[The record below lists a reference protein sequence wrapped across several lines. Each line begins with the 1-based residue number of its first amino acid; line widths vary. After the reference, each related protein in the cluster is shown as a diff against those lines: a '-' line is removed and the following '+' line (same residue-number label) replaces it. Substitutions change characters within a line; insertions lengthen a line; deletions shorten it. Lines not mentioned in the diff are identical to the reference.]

1 MSQEIFGQRRGM
13 QLRPSFR
20 HRSAHSASE
29 AETRLADALTSQATC
44 RGRMR
49 DGRLEVSVVSDEPA
63 FWAPELRARVTEE
76 DGSAIVKGY
85 YSPKTETWTLFL
97 AIYALTVFSTGVG
110 TVFGLAQWQLGSH
123 AWALWSLPIGVF
135 AVACVWLGAR
145 IGQRLGS
152 DDMRTIE
159 AFIRTTLPSKDD

>member
-1 MSQEIFGQRRGM
+1 M
-13 QLRPSFR
+13 QLRPSFQ
-20 HRSAHSASE
+20 HQSAQSMSD
-29 AETRLADALTSQATC
+29 AERRLADALTSPETTC
-44 RGRMR
+44 HGRIR
-49 DGRLEVSVVSDEPA
+49 DGRLELTVVSDDPA
-63 FWAPELRARVTEE
+63 FWAPELRAQLTEQA
-76 DGSAIVKGY
+76 GNTIVKGY

-110 TVFGLAQWQLGSH
+110 TVFGLAQWQLGSP

-145 IGQRLGS
+145 IGQQLGS

-159 AFIRTTLPSKDD
+159 AFIRTTLTTAENLQH